1 MRCMSS
7 TNGIWGEG
15 RILGCTYRGTR
26 HWYVSNWTE
35 SSMTC
40 WSYRRPRNLVTV
52 ETWILRIVA
61 LWVEFY
67 LPQDLDM
74 NLAYFFLFI
83 CLWQLQTS
91 LSCIYNNL
99 VVHQLSHSHKLT
111 LSDVWPMSLTQDVRF
126 KSAWNPVTCIA
137 CEICEKASLILMNQR
152 CRR

>member
-1 MRCMSS
+1 MASGGKAGYLDAHTGALDIGMWA
-7 TNGIWGEG
+7 TELNPQWPVDPTGD
-15 RILGCTYRGTR
+15 LGT
-26 HWYVSNWTE
+26 
-35 SSMTC
+35 
-40 WSYRRPRNLVTV
+40 LVTV

-111 LSDVWPMSLTQDVRF
+111 PSDVWPMSLTQDVHF
-126 KSAWNPVTCIA
+126 KSAWYPVTCIA
-137 CEICEKASLILMNQR
+137 CEICEKTSLILMNQR